1 MKNLIAILFVLV
13 AVGYGKTEVKKLSGV
28 ERLETETKQ
37 IEAENKKH
45 KEELIR
51 FNHEQVQ

>member
-13 AVGYGKTEVKKLSGV
+13 AVRCGKAEVKKLSEV
-28 ERLETETKQ
+28 ERLE
-37 IEAENKKH
+37 AESEKL